1 VTCRSVTLRAASLL
15 PISTPAIADG
25 CIRIMGGRIAWLG
38 PSRDIRPTVDLGNAI
53 ILPGLVNAHTHLE
66 FSHLPT
72 AIAPDGGLPAWIRRV
87 VQARRARDAGADP
100 QAAGARAIELGLA
113 ESAAA
118 GVTTIGDIATFMPA
132 TPLRGGPRVRVFRE
146 ALGLATQAGNA
157 SLRGLRT
164 DLDRLHA
171 QGNAAGVSPHAPY
184 SVAAGLGGKVLA
196 LARCRRLPAAMHI
209 AESLD
214 EESLYA
220 SGKGPFR
227 ELLAEL
233 GAWPD
238 DGPRL
243 LSAAEWISQLARGPR
258 GIVVHG
264 THLDRDPDALARL
277 ARHRDRLSVAVCPRT
292 TRRLAD
298 RLPPLGIFREA
309 GIRVAIGTDSRAS
322 NPDLSVLA
330 ECRTLVDAGLASP
343 AEALT
348 MATQH
353 GGFAVMFDR
362 CGRLAPGLP
371 ADLVVLRPA
380 ASGHDPYA
388 AALDPGATVLA
399 TVRAGRLIHVHP
411 DAADLLQGLAAPPP
425 GGDSAIRGGSS

>member
-1 VTCRSVTLRAASLL
+1 MSGRGVTLRAAAVL
-15 PISTPAIADG
+15 PISAPPIMGG
-25 CIRIMGGRIAWLG
+25 CLHLAGGRIAWLG
-38 PSRDIRPTVDLGNAI
+38 PGRAAPGTLDLGDVI

-66 FSHLPT
+66 FSHLP
-72 AIAPDGGLPAWIRRV
+72 APLDVGGGLPGWIRRV
-87 VQARRARDAGADP
+87 VQLRRGRDLVTDHPAARSL
-100 QAAGARAIELGLA
+100 AIDRGRT

-118 GVTTIGDIATFMPA
+118 GVIAIGDIATFLPA
-132 TPLRGGPRVRVFRE
+132 GLPGRGPRLRVFRE
-146 ALGLATQAGNA
+146 ALGLSRAAAAA
-157 SLRGLRT
+157 SLHGLRS
-164 DLDRLHA
+164 DLDRLR
-171 QGNAAGVSPHAPY
+171 GRTVAAGVSPHAPY
-184 SVAAGLGGKVLA
+184 SVAAELGAEVLA
-196 LARCRRLPAAMHI
+196 LARARRLPAAMHL

-214 EESLYA
+214 EDPLYA
-220 SGKGPFR
+220 TGSGPFR

-238 DGPRL
+238 AAPRL
-243 LSAAEWISQLARGPR
+243 LPAAAWISRLARGPR

-264 THLDRDPDALARL
+264 TYLDRDQDALARL
-277 ARHRDRLSVAVCPRT
+277 ARHRDRLCVAVCPRT

-298 RLPPLGIFREA
+298 RMPPVRLFREA

-348 MATQH
+348 MATLH
-353 GGFAVMFDR
+353 GGFALMFDR

-380 ASGHDPYA
+380 AGSRDPFT
-388 AALDPGATVLA
+388 AALDPDTTVLA
-399 TVRAGRLIHVHP
+399 TLRGGRLIHAHA
-411 DAADLLQGLAAPPP
+411 DAAALRQALEPASPTAGT
-425 GGDSAIRGGSS
+425 